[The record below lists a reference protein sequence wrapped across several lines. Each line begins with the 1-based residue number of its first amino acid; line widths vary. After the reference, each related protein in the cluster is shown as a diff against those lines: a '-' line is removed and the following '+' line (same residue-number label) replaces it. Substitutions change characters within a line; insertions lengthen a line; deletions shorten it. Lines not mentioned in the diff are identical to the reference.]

1 MFLPSCVQFSITQ
14 KVPGLKEKNLSKLL
28 VITKSK
34 SKNKISPSRS
44 NKGYCQ
50 MLSFLQG
57 VTDISLGI
65 LIFSSGL
72 CILGESIIQK
82 INDGNWF
89 LIGTIALV
97 FVNTGLCLMINA
109 KNYR

>member
-1 MFLPSCVQFSITQ
+1 MKKGKSLF
-14 KVPGLKEKNLSKLL
+14 LL
-28 VITKSK
+28 VSI
-34 SKNKISPSRS
+34 
-44 NKGYCQ
+44 
-50 MLSFLQG
+50 
-57 VTDISLGI
+57 LGI

-82 INDGNWF
+82 ENGGNWF